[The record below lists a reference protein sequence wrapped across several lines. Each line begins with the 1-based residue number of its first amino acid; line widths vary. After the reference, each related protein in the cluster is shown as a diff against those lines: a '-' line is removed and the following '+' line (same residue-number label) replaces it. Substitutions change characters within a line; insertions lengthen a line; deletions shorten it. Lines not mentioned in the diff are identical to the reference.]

1 MFTSSQH
8 TNGANDAGP
17 AVVPLG
23 SVLRVQ
29 VGLPFQLGT
38 VAEMKESVTH
48 FACVCEVLFL
58 DCFLS

>member
-8 TNGANDAGP
+8 TNGANDAGS

-38 VAEMKESVTH
+38 VAEMKECVTH
-48 FACVCEVLFL
+48 FACV
-58 DCFLS
+58 